1 MEDLSMKK
9 AIITAALALTTIGCK
24 TTEPLYYYGEYN
36 KAVYSYLKGE
46 GTTLVEQITVLE
58 EAIELATA
66 NGKNI
71 APGVHAH
78 LGMLYYE
85 SGNIQ
90 QGEAHFEA
98 EKKLFPESK
107 QYIDF
112 LLTTSKGA

>member
-1 MEDLSMKK
+1 MKK
-9 AIITAALALTTIGCK
+9 LIILTVLTLGIVGCK

-46 GTTLVEQITVLE
+46 ETTVEEQIMVLE
-58 EAIELATA
+58 ETIELAAA

-78 LGMLYYE
+78 LGMLYFE
-85 SGNIQ
+85 SGNIL
-90 QGEAHFEA
+90 QGEAHFET
-98 EKKLFPESK
+98 EKQLFPESK

-112 LLTTSKGA
+112 LLNSAKGA